1 MGFIDYKVKKTFGK
15 IFKGVAKSLDCNV
28 SDVKIGI
35 VYKDGEC
42 LYEAYKG
49 NEFIKNVKIDDYLG
63 MFDSGSHVIS
73 ATIGQ
78 AGGRYAKE
86 IGTKLE
92 KDVSPN
98 DVSIILKDNPD
109 EIPFA
114 VLMAFGE
121 KQRMINIK
129 EEFTQDPT

>member
-1 MGFIDYKVKKTFGK
+1 MGWLDGKVKRTFEK

-28 SDVKIGI
+28 QDVKIGI

-42 LYEAYKG
+42 LYEAYKN
-49 NEFIKNVKIDDYLG
+49 NEFVKNVKIDDYLG

-86 IGTKLE
+86 ISTKME
-92 KDVSPN
+92 KEVSPN
-98 DVSIILKDNPD
+98 DVSIILKDNPK
-109 EIPFA
+109 EIPHA

-129 EEFTQDPT
+129 EEFTQDAN